1 MDEEKESEKLTKS
14 LLKKAMGYTVD
25 EVVEEYITDEND
37 LKLVKKKVT
46 KKHIPPDINAARA
59 LLEKC
64 FDNQF
69 NHLRE
74 MSDAELE
81 TLRQQILN
89 EIREQEVKSGN
100 KKDNAKG

>member
-1 MDEEKESEKLTKS
+1 MDAEKESEKLAKS

-25 EVVEEYITDEND
+25 EVVEEYVTEEDN
-37 LKLVKKKVT
+37 LKLVKKKIT

-69 NHLRE
+69 NNLSE
-74 MSDAELE
+74 LSDAELQS
-81 TLRQQILN
+81 LRKQVLEEIKNQEQIN
-89 EIREQEVKSGN
+89 GTKKS
-100 KKDNAKG
+100 KS

>member
-1 MDEEKESEKLTKS
+1 MDAEKESEKLTKS

-25 EVVEEYITDEND
+25 EVVEEYVSEEDE

-69 NHLRE
+69 NNLAE
-74 MSDAELE
+74 LSDAELSS
-81 TLRQQILN
+81 LREQVLN
-89 EIREQEVKSGN
+89 EIKEQEQQNGNTKS
-100 KKDNAKG
+100 KPKV